1 MARDTRF
8 LKHGLLVALVL
19 ALKAAPAHSEV
30 LRLDDVE
37 RRALKAH
44 PQLQAQDSRIRR
56 ARAQEELARSS
67 ARPNIAA
74 RVDGTLA
81 PGGDLITITSGDVAY
96 LVQGSRTI
104 DDPRAFVPQFRYSA
118 GIGATATLYDF
129 GRTGLQIDAA
139 KAQVRAESSSVE
151 QVKLKVVL
159 DVRDAYASW
168 LQAEESAR
176 IAAEQLE
183 RLKEWRTKIDQ
194 LIKEGARPS
203 SDAALARYEEQR
215 AELAALRA
223 RSARD
228 LALVT
233 LEAAA
238 QTDLPDDA
246 SADSALLEQSD
257 QPGAARAAERQAP
270 SAALERQRQAA
281 LLGARALDKSHVP
294 VLSGSAEVGVRGQ
307 ESDIFPVYRVSVG
320 LTVPIWDGGEQSARA
335 AMARADAEELSARLA
350 QARRAES
357 DQERLARTQAEQSE
371 QALKLALQVQ
381 ASAQTL
387 LDQAVERYQLGSG
400 GIEPVLDAQHTL
412 ADAELDVLGARL
424 ARLQATLKLRPAPA
438 GS

>member
-1 MARDTRF
+1 M
-8 LKHGLLVALVL
+8 HGLPL
-19 ALKAAPAHSEV
+19 ALFLALQAAPAHSEV

-37 RRALKAH
+37 RRALGAH
-44 PQLQAQDSRIRR
+44 PQLQAQDARIRR
-56 ARAQEELARSS
+56 ARAQEELARS
-67 ARPNIAA
+67 ARRPNVAA

-81 PGGDLITITSGDVAY
+81 PGGELVSINSLDNPPVSY
-96 LVQGSRTI
+96 LVSGSRTI
-104 DDPRAFVPQFRYSA
+104 DDPRAFVPQFRYSG
-118 GIGATATLYDF
+118 GIAASATLYDF

-139 KAQVRAESSSVE
+139 KAQVRAESSSVD
-151 QVKLKVVL
+151 QVRLKVVL
-159 DVRDAYASW
+159 DVRDAYAGW
-168 LQAEESAR
+168 LRAGESAR
-176 IAAEQLE
+176 IADEQLA
-183 RLKEWRTKIDQ
+183 RLQEWRSKIDQ

-215 AELAALRA
+215 AQLVALRA
-223 RSARD
+223 RSASD
-228 LALVT
+228 LARVT

-246 SADSALLEQSD
+246 SADTALLEQND
-257 QPGAARAAERQAP
+257 QPVAARSDEQVA

-281 LLGARALDKSHVP
+281 LLGARALDRSHAP
-294 VLSGSAEVGVRGQ
+294 VLSGSAELGVRGQ
-307 ESDIFPVYRVSVG
+307 ETDLFPAYRVSLG

-350 QARRAES
+350 QTRRAES
-357 DQERLARTQAEQSE
+357 DQQRLARTQAEQSE

-381 ASAQTL
+381 SSAQTL

-424 ARLQATLKLRPAPA
+424 ARLQATLKLRPAPS

>member
-1 MARDTRF
+1 M
-8 LKHGLLVALVL
+8 HGLPL
-19 ALKAAPAHSEV
+19 ALLLALNAAPAHSEV
-30 LRLDDVE
+30 LRLDEVE
-37 RRALKAH
+37 RRALRAH
-44 PQLQAQDSRIRR
+44 PELQAQDARIQR
-56 ARAQEELARSS
+56 ARAQEELARS
-67 ARPNIAA
+67 ARRPNVAA
-74 RVDGTLA
+74 RVDGTVA
-81 PGGDLITITSGDVAY
+81 PGGELVTISSQENPTVNY
-96 LVQGSRTI
+96 LVSGSRTI

-118 GIGATATLYDF
+118 GLAANATLYDF
-129 GRTGLQIDAA
+129 GRTGLQIEAA
-139 KAQVRAESSSVE
+139 QAQVRAETSSVE

-168 LQAEESAR
+168 LQAGESAR
-176 IAAEQLE
+176 IATEQLE

-223 RSARD
+223 RSAHA

-246 SADSALLEQSD
+246 SADAALLEQSD
-257 QPGAARAAERQAP
+257 QPTGARADEQLPA
-270 SAALERQRQAA
+270 SKVLERQRQAA
-281 LLGARALDKSHVP
+281 LLGARALDKGHAP

-307 ESDIFPVYRVSVG
+307 ESDIFPAYRVSVG

-357 DQERLARTQAEQSE
+357 DQERLARTQSAQSE

-381 ASAQTL
+381 AAAQTL
-387 LDQAVERYQLGSG
+387 LEQAVERYQLGAG

-412 ADAELDVLGARL
+412 ADAELELLGARL
-424 ARLQATLKLRPAPA
+424 ARLQATLRLRPAPA